1 MKDAHKTKAQLMAEL
16 QQLRQ
21 QIAVINQD
29 ITERERAERALRQSE
44 ELNRRVFEA
53 TPGGIVQISGDGV
66 IVRAN
71 QEAQRILGLSYNALT
86 GQFVADFEV
95 QTTWEDGA
103 LCEPKDH
110 PIAKCLQTNQPQ
122 PPVTL
127 GLNRPDGTL
136 VWVIFAAIPL
146 ADSET
151 GQILG
156 AVVTLFDITARK
168 NTEQREKLA
177 YELGQQLTTLLD
189 PDLLLQ
195 RTVNRLREVFDY
207 YYVQVYLLDVA
218 TSLDNIKERMLIL
231 RAGTGEIGTELKR
244 RNHLL
249 AVEAKQSIVARA
261 ARLLMPVVVNDVR
274 RNPTFLANPLL
285 PNTRSEVAIPLVV
298 DQNLIGVLDVQ
309 HNTHNYFNVD
319 RVRALQI
326 VANQLSIALSNAQL
340 FADNARRLAIIE
352 NSYELIALANIK
364 DGLII
369 YINPAGARLL
379 GYKKPEEII
388 GKPVAHFYPLEAI
401 ARIKNKILPK
411 VFKQGVWRTETQ
423 LRRLDGTLVP
433 VDQTLFAIPDQQGQP
448 QTIAGIIS
456 DITERKRAEAERVVM
471 QATMLQNAKLV
482 SVGELAS
489 GVAHEINN
497 PLYAIREFA
506 DMMLED
512 TSPDSSNYF
521 KLQTIIHAADRIA
534 DIVRN
539 LLNFSRPSE
548 VNFSPTHLRD
558 VWQLTSNLVG
568 QSFIKHNILLTVD
581 IPADLPEIQARPQQ
595 LQQVLLNLVTN
606 ARDALTEKYPDPHP
620 NKRITITAQ
629 LAEDKGLSV
638 QRARQQSNNKVIRLT
653 VRDEGVGIA
662 PEYRERLFTPFF
674 TTKRPNRGTGLGLSL
689 THKIIEDHHGRIEVN
704 SEPNK
709 YTEFIVI
716 LPVSENGAFAP
727 PKMVIQAVK

>member
-1 MKDAHKTKAQLMAEL
+1 MNEARQTKAQLLAEL

-21 QIAVINQD
+21 HIAVINQD
-29 ITERERAERALRQSE
+29 ITERERTERALRQSE

-53 TPGGIVQISGDGV
+53 TPGGIVQISSDGV
-66 IVRAN
+66 VVRAN
-71 QEAQRILGLSYNALT
+71 LEAQRILGISFDTLT
-86 GQFVADFEV
+86 SQFVADFEG
-95 QTTWEDGA
+95 QTLWEDGTA
-103 LCEPKDH
+103 CEPKDH

-146 ADSET
+146 ADPET
-151 GQILG
+151 GQMMG
-156 AVVTLFDITARK
+156 AVVTLFDITERK
-168 NTEQREKLA
+168 NTERREKLA

-207 YYVQVYLLDVA
+207 YYVQVYLLDGVA
-218 TSLDNIKERMLIL
+218 SPDTSKEIKEGTLIL
-231 RAGTGEIGTELKR
+231 RAGTGEVGAELKR

-249 AVEAKQSIVARA
+249 TVEAKQSIVARA

-274 RNPTFLANPLL
+274 RNPSFLPNPLL
-285 PNTRSEVAIPLVV
+285 PNTRAEVAIPLVV
-298 DQNLIGVLDVQ
+298 DQHLIGVLDVQ
-309 HNTHNYFNVD
+309 HNIHNYFNVD
-319 RVRALQI
+319 RVRNLQI

-379 GYKKPEEII
+379 GYEKPEEII
-388 GKPVAHFYPLEAI
+388 GKPVSHFYTLEAI
-401 ARIKNKILPK
+401 ARIKNKILPR

-433 VDQTLFAIPDQQGQP
+433 VDQTLFAIPDKQGQP

-456 DITERKRAEAERVVM
+456 DITERKRAETERVAM
-471 QATMLQNAKLV
+471 QATMFQNAKLV

-506 DMMLED
+506 DMMMED
-512 TSPDSSNYF
+512 AGPDSPNYF
-521 KLQTIIHAADRIA
+521 KLQTIVHAADRIA
-534 DIVRN
+534 EIVRN
-539 LLNFSRPSE
+539 LLNFARPSE

-558 VWQLTSNLVG
+558 VWRLTSNLIG
-568 QSFIKHNILLTVD
+568 QSFLKHNILLAVD

-606 ARDALTEKYPDPHP
+606 AQDALTEKYPTQHP

-629 LAEDKGLSV
+629 LTEDVRLPLS
-638 QRARQQSNNKVIRLT
+638 RARQRSGNSVIHLT
-653 VRDEGVGIA
+653 VRDEGVGI
-662 PEYRERLFTPFF
+662 PSEYRERLFTPFF
-674 TTKRPNRGTGLGLSL
+674 TTKRPNRGTGLGLSIS
-689 THKIIEDHHGRIEVN
+689 HKIIEDHHGRIEVN
-704 SEPNK
+704 SEPGK
-709 YTEFIVI
+709 FTEFIVI
-716 LPVSENGAFAP
+716 LPVNGNGTEESA
-727 PKMVIQAVK
+727 KLAV